1 MFQQEDFA
9 EKFERKYSFNSYAS
23 DYSILQFIAMNFAYA
38 VVLCVSRFWLLRL
51 SRQLFEKFI
60 GILLGERGRVDNSVN
75 IWSWKI
81 GKSRSTL

>member
-38 VVLCVSRFWLLRL
+38 VVLCVSRF
-51 SRQLFEKFI
+51 
-60 GILLGERGRVDNSVN
+60 
-75 IWSWKI
+75 
-81 GKSRSTL
+81 